1 MKRSRKLTL
10 TLLGAAPVVLTAC
23 GRDTTDLT
31 YQTLDECISDGKA
44 TAQACSSSYEQALKQ
59 HLAQA
64 PRFYN
69 PGACESEYGG
79 CTRYDQGGSSFWMP
93 LMAGYLAGRWSSHYG
108 SSGRPYLETYG
119 NWAPRPLYRTQD
131 DWSRGTYSS
140 WGGGS
145 TYSSR
150 GGWGGGSSW
159 SSTGGGSGKIS
170 TSTLS
175 RGGFGGS
182 SSARG
187 GWGGGS

>member
-1 MKRSRKLTL
+1 MKRSRKLSL

-23 GRDTTDLT
+23 GRDATDLT

-44 TAQACSSSYEQALKQ
+44 TAQACSTSYEQALKQ
-59 HLAQA
+59 HMAQS
-64 PRFYN
+64 PRFYDAS
-69 PGACESEYGG
+69 ACESEYGG
-79 CTRYDQGGSSFWMP
+79 CRRYEQGGSSFWMP
-93 LMAGYLAGRWSSHYG
+93 LMAGFLAGRWSSHYG

-119 NWAPRPLYRTQD
+119 NWAPRPLYRYRD
-131 DWSRGTYSS
+131 DYDRGTYSS

-159 SSTGGGSGKIS
+159 SSSGGGSGKIS

-182 SSARG
+182 SMARG
-187 GWGGGS
+187 GWGGS